1 MSSRARDLWDG
12 SSQSQGLI
20 EDRGEGDWP
29 DNASET
35 SDVSALSQSFS
46 KTTIDNIE
54 SASAYGD
61 ENDFVG
67 VDLPEYACSYCGIS
81 DPACVVRCVETK
93 KWYVVAYGSF
103 YITLVQVL

>member
-1 MSSRARDLWDG
+1 MASRARDLWDA
-12 SSQSQGLI
+12 SSQASVH

-35 SDVSALSQSFS
+35 SEVSALSQNFS
-46 KTTIDNIE
+46 RATIDNIE
-54 SASAYGD
+54 TASAYGD
-61 ENDFVG
+61 EDGFVG

-93 KWYVVAYGSF
+93 KW
-103 YITLVQVL
+103 

>member
-12 SSQSQGLI
+12 SSQSSGLN

-46 KTTIDNIE
+46 KTTMDNIE

-61 ENDFVG
+61 EDGFVG

-93 KWYVVAYGSF
+93 KW
-103 YITLVQVL
+103 